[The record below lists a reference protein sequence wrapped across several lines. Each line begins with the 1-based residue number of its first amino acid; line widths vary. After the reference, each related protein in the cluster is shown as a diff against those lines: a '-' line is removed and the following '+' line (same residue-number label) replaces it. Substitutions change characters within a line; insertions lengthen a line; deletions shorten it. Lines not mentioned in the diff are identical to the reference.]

1 MPKSAKPKAPK
12 LKTNHRDHISPKR
25 RKKKVQLLL
34 QHVYQPHGTDDLLFI
49 RKKDLHQ
56 WIWTTLAAV
65 GVKKKRRVEITIR
78 IVDEEES
85 QHLNSTYRSKD
96 KPTNVLSFPSELPDE
111 ILAIL
116 DNKPLG
122 DLVICMPVVLRE
134 AIEQG
139 KSSEEH
145 FVHLVVHGVLHLLGY
160 DHETSVDDAAEME
173 ALEIQIMATL
183 GFDDPYADR

>member
-1 MPKSAKPKAPK
+1 MPKSAKTKEPKPK
-12 LKTNHRDHISPKR
+12 HAHRDHISPKR

-34 QHVYQPHGTDDLLFI
+34 QHVYQPHADQDILLI
-49 RKKDLHQ
+49 RKKDLHH

-65 GVKKKRRVEITIR
+65 GVKKKRRAEITIR

-122 DLVICMPVVLRE
+122 DLVICMPVVLKE
-134 AIEQG
+134 AVEQG
-139 KSSEEH
+139 KTSEEH
-145 FVHLVVHGVLHLLGY
+145 FAHLVVHGLLHLLGY
-160 DHETSVDDAAEME
+160 DHETSPEDAAEME
-173 ALEIQIMATL
+173 ALEIQIMAVL